1 MSAKQLLSSVLRAA
15 SPRLWLAIHAR
26 RLANKPSD
34 KEAWLLP
41 LLTEREAAAIDVGAN
56 VGDYAWHLRSLC
68 ARVHAFEPNPA
79 LARWLRRSFGDS
91 ITVHDVALSNEEG
104 SAELNIPLGGG
115 GHEEAYATLERR
127 TDLVAAAQGQGLARV
142 RVPVRRLDALDL
154 PRIGFLKV
162 DVEGHE
168 LAMLQ
173 GAEGLLRRDGPAI
186 LVEAEER
193 HRPRAIASIVE
204 FLGGLGYR
212 GFYLHEGRLH
222 DIAGFDGARLQNPDN
237 VGPRGQ
243 KPGTVYINNFIFAA
257 RSETLR
263 RLAGLLAAGPT
274 RV

>member
-1 MSAKQLLSSVLRAA
+1 VSPKQVFSSVLRTV

-41 LLTEREAAAIDVGAN
+41 LLTERDAAAIDVGAN

-91 ITVHDVALSNEEG
+91 ISVHDVALSNKAG
-104 SAELNIPLGGG
+104 TAELNIPLGDG
-115 GHEEAYATLERR
+115 GHEEAYATIEQRA
-127 TDLVAAAQGQGLARV
+127 DLVAAAQGLGLAQV
-142 RVPVRRLDALDL
+142 RVPVQRLDTLEL

-168 LAMLQ
+168 LAMLE
-173 GAEGLLRRDGPAI
+173 GAEGLLRRDLPVL

-193 HRPRAIASIVE
+193 HRPRAVASVVA
-204 FLGGLGYR
+204 FLSGLGYR

-222 DIAGFDGARLQNPDN
+222 DIAGFDGARLQNPAN

-243 KPGTVYINNFIFAA
+243 KPGTIYINNFIFAA
-257 RSETLR
+257 RLETLQ
-263 RLAGLLAAGPT
+263 RLDGLLVAGSART
-274 RV
+274 